1 MWKEYSV
8 AALLLLN
15 GIWDWKRREVCIP
28 GILLSLVLGLAVN
41 VRFQELSAVEMLGGL
56 GIGVG
61 MVILS
66 FLTKGAIGMGDGW
79 LLCATGVFLGAAG
92 NFELLLTGALLC
104 AAVLGIGLLLGKVHW
119 KDSFPFAPFLCL
131 AQFLRIFL

>member
-1 MWKEYSV
+1 MWKEYYV

-41 VRFQELSAVEMLGGL
+41 VRFRELSAVEILGGL

-61 MVILS
+61 MVFLS

-131 AQFLRIFL
+131 AQLLRIFL